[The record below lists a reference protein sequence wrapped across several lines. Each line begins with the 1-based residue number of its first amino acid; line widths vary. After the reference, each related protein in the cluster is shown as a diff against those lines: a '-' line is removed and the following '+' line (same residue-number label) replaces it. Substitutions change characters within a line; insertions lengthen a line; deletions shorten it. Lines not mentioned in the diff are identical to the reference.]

1 MGRFIARRVV
11 QAIPTLFGI
20 MLITF
25 LLTRLSPSDPV
36 QLMVAGNFDIPAE
49 DKALFRHNLGLDD
62 PIPVQFGRW
71 LISAVQLDL
80 GNSFYYHRPVTQL
93 IWERIPNTMQYTIP
107 SLILAVVIGAPL
119 GFVAARLRG
128 RLPDHVIRLV
138 SVVLHSFPEFFVGL
152 LVVLILGVQLRWLPI
167 GSMNAVGE
175 TCTLCAD
182 RFVHLL
188 GPVIVGALGGI
199 AFYPRLMRTEV
210 LEILGQDYVRT
221 ARSKGLRER
230 AVLTAHV
237 LRNALIPVV
246 TIFGGLLGIVL
257 SSSLVIEQ
265 VFNWPGLGR
274 LLFEGALNKDY
285 PMVQAVVIIGSV
297 LLLTSYILRDI
308 AYAWVDPRIKVR

>member
-1 MGRFIARRVV
+1 MGRFIARRLV

-20 MLITF
+20 MLVTF

-36 QLMVAGNFDIPAE
+36 QLMVAGNFDITVE
-49 DKALFRHNLGLDD
+49 DKAQLRHSLGLDEPL
-62 PIPVQFGRW
+62 PIQFFQW
-71 LISAVQLDL
+71 LVSAARLDL

-107 SLILAVVIGAPL
+107 SLILAVAIGAPL
-119 GFVAARLRG
+119 GFIAARLRG
-128 RLPDHVIRLV
+128 RLPDHAIRLM
-138 SVVLHSFPEFFVGL
+138 SVVLHSLPEFFVGL
-152 LVVLILGVQLRWLPI
+152 LVVLILGIQLRWLPI

-175 TCTLCAD
+175 SCTFCAD
-182 RFVHLL
+182 RFVHLV
-188 GPVIVGALGGI
+188 GPVIVAALGGI
-199 AFYPRLMRTEV
+199 AFYPRLLRTEV

-230 AVLTAHV
+230 VVLTAHV

-274 LLFEGALNKDY
+274 LLFEGAVNKDY
-285 PMVQAVVIIGSV
+285 PLVQAVTIIGGV
-297 LLLTSYILRDI
+297 LLLLSYILRDI

>member
-1 MGRFIARRVV
+1 MGRFIARRLI

-20 MLITF
+20 MLLTF

-36 QLMVAGNFDIPAE
+36 QLMVAGNFDITVE
-49 DKALFRHNLGLDD
+49 DKASLRHSLGLDD
-62 PIPVQFGRW
+62 PLPVQFGKW
-71 LISAVQLDL
+71 LISAAQLDL

-128 RLPDHVIRLV
+128 RFPDHLIRLM
-138 SVVLHSFPEFFVGL
+138 SVVLHSLPEFFVGL
-152 LVVLILGVQLRWLPI
+152 LVVLILGIQLRWLPV

-175 TCTLCAD
+175 TCTFCVD

-230 AVLTAHV
+230 VILTGHV

-274 LLFEGALNKDY
+274 LLFEGAVNKDY
-285 PMVQAVVIIGSV
+285 PMVQAVTIVGGV
-297 LLLTSYILRDI
+297 LLLASYILRDI